1 MVRKIKKKTLFFAGL
16 IGLSFLSLFGMRG
29 GSQGGA
35 FTETDLKDLL
45 AKTPIAHADVYPSPS
60 PGPGDPC
67 PSGGD
72 CPDPGPMGMEDRDT
86 GSFL

>member
-16 IGLSFLSLFGMRG
+16 VGLSLLSLFGMRS
-29 GSQGGA
+29 GSQGNA

-45 AKTPIAHADVYPSPS
+45 AKTPTAHADVYPSPS
-60 PGPGDPC
+60 PTSDPC
-67 PSGGD
+67 PSGP
-72 CPDPGPMGMEDRDT
+72 CPGPGPMGLDDRSGG